1 MGGRKG
7 YAVEARVRGRTADT
21 AASCFPWGQSM
32 KVNAYLNYGGNCAEA
47 FRFYEQHLGAKIGM
61 MMKYGEMPDPSKVL
75 PEMKDAVLYAQLTIG
90 DTVIM
95 ASDVPA
101 DRFKPMR
108 SVYLCLGV
116 ASDADAERI
125 FALLADGGEV
135 FMPVQETFF
144 ASRFA
149 QLRDKFGTSW
159 MIIHERPMGER
170 P

>member
-1 MGGRKG
+1 MLLEREGGP
-7 YAVEARVRGRTADT
+7 AVAKSSASRVYWEQ
-21 AASCFPWGQSM
+21 FM
-32 KVNAYLNYGGNCAEA
+32 KLNTYLNYGGNCAEA

-61 MMKYGEMPDPSKVL
+61 MMKHGDMPDPSKVL
-75 PEMKDAVLYAQLTIG
+75 PGMNDAVLYAQITIG
-90 DTVIM
+90 DSVIM
-95 ASDVPA
+95 GSDVPA

-108 SVYLCLGV
+108 SVYLSLSV

-125 FALLADGGEV
+125 FALLADGGDV
-135 FMPVQETFF
+135 FMPMQETFF

-159 MIIHERPMGER
+159 MILHERPMAAR

>member
-1 MGGRKG
+1 
-7 YAVEARVRGRTADT
+7 
-21 AASCFPWGQSM
+21 M
-32 KVNAYLNYGGNCAEA
+32 KLNTYLNYGGNCAEA
-47 FRFYEQHLGAKIGM
+47 FHFYEQHLGGRIEM
-61 MMKYGEMPDPSKVL
+61 IMKHGDMPDPSKVL
-75 PEMKDAVLYAQLTIG
+75 PGMENAVLHAQITIG
-90 DTVIM
+90 DSVIM

-108 SVYLCLGV
+108 SVYLSLSV
-116 ASDADAERI
+116 ASDADAEQI

-135 FMPVQETFF
+135 FMPMQETFF

-159 MIIHERPMGER
+159 MIIHERPMGAR